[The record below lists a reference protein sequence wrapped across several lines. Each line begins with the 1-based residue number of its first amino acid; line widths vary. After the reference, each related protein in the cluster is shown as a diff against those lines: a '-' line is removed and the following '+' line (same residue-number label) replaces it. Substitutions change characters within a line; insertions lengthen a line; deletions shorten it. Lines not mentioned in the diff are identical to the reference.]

1 MKPCKSYIVSVGNV
15 DQAKGCARAKCRH
28 CKDVDG
34 YIKFV
39 VEKGILVDLVC
50 PRCGNKLYAVK
61 VS

>member
-28 CKDVDG
+28 CKDVDD

-39 VEKGILVDLVC
+39 VEKGILVV
-50 PRCGNKLYAVK
+50 GISYMQ
-61 VS
+61 